1 MLNALGKELRK
12 LRIDRNERIL
22 DMADKIKK
30 SPAFIS
36 AIERGKKS
44 IPATFDDVIIGAYNL
59 TGESAAR
66 IRTACSRSRRHF
78 TLFPESDLSKDT
90 VSLMARRMNELSEDQ
105 LHSIQKILRNKK

>member
-1 MLNALGKELRK
+1 MLNDLGKELRK

-66 IRTACSRSRRHF
+66 IRTACSRSRLHF